1 MNAKHGMVATA
12 LVLFLAAC
20 GGGGA
25 GPVDSPA
32 ANEVPASATASPEAY
47 SLYVGSLG
55 ADDRADPLSV
65 ENVIAPKSEAADPIP
80 VN

>member
-1 MNAKHGMVATA
+1 MNAKQGMGAAA
-12 LVLFLAAC
+12 LLLMLAAC

-25 GPVDSPA
+25 SPVDAPA

-47 SLYVGSLG
+47 SIYVGSLG

-65 ENVIAPKSEAADPIP
+65 ENVIAPKSESGDPIV

>member
-25 GPVDSPA
+25 RPVDATA

>member
-25 GPVDSPA
+25 GPVDATA

>member
-1 MNAKHGMVATA
+1 MNAKHGMGAAA
-12 LVLFLAAC
+12 LLLLLAAC

-25 GPVDSPA
+25 SPA
-32 ANEVPASATASPEAY
+32 DAPAAIEVPASATASPEAY
-47 SLYVGSLG
+47 SMYVGSLG

-65 ENVIAPKSEAADPIP
+65 DNVVAPKSESADPIS

>member
-1 MNAKHGMVATA
+1 MNAKHGLGTVA
-12 LVLFLAAC
+12 LLLLLAAC

-25 GPVDSPA
+25 GPVDATA
-32 ANEVPASATASPEAY
+32 AREVPASATASPEAY

-55 ADDRADPLSV
+55 ADERADPL
-65 ENVIAPKSEAADPIP
+65 NVDNVVAPKSEAADPIP

>member
-1 MNAKHGMVATA
+1 MNAKHGLGAAA
-12 LVLFLAAC
+12 LLLLLAAC

-47 SLYVGSLG
+47 SMYVGSLG

-65 ENVIAPKSEAADPIP
+65 DSVVAPKSETADPIS

>member
-1 MNAKHGMVATA
+1 MSAKHGMVATA

-25 GPVDSPA
+25 SPVDAPLT
-32 ANEVPASATASPEAY
+32 NEVPVSATASPEAY
-47 SLYVGSLG
+47 SMYVGTLG
-55 ADDRADPLSV
+55 ADDRADPMSV
-65 ENVIAPKSEAADPIP
+65 ENVTAPKSESADPIS